1 MEKKLNNLVKENL
14 IKTKQMKESLLVKER
29 RIIEKRFSLITENK
43 IVKTESQKEEVVL
56 KALNEVAKMMKEN
69 FNHNLINEQWGS
81 LISDIG
87 RGSWET
93 IQENIVRQ
101 LLVSLGMDK
110 NSFMTDLIAV
120 SISNIKLHEITKLL
134 DCKYLSGEIA
144 QNLGETMA
152 LRLQHSVGGGMES
165 GFANTLRNTLAEIIG
180 ESNIGQKMQSKIA
193 EFICPVVQKFSGK
206 FSESFGN
213 KSIGSGEK
221 PAG

>member
-1 MEKKLNNLVKENL
+1 MKTNLNSLVKENL
-14 IKTKQMKESLLVKER
+14 IKTKQKKESLLVRER

-43 IVKTESQKEEVVL
+43 IIKTKSQKEKLVL
-56 KALNEVAKMMKEN
+56 KSLDEVGKMMTEN
-69 FNHNLINEQWGS
+69 FNHKLINEGW
-81 LISDIG
+81 LNFISDIG
-87 RGSWET
+87 RGTWET
-93 IQENIVRQ
+93 IQENIIRQ
-101 LLVSLGMDK
+101 FLEAIGMDK
-110 NSFMTDLIAV
+110 NSFMSDLIAV

-180 ESNIGQKMQSKIA
+180 ESNIGQKMESKIA